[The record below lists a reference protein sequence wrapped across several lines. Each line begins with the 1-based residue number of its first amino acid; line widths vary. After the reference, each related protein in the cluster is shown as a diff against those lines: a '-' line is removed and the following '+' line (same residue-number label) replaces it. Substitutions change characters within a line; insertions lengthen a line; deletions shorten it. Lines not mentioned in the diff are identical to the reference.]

1 MTINGISGAYGSYGS
16 YRATGRTTN
25 RSALKISVANE
36 NSSSGAVSA
45 KVSNAMTDE
54 YIERIKAQARA
65 DAAKGSY
72 EDGYDSTPRTGFAAM
87 RDAQMKQCVSPNR
100 EKATSEMS
108 TVINSRNLVLRPGEN
123 LLDLLSIPYRATICK
138 GAIFGTTSEIY
149 NEDGEMIAGYR
160 DSTGW
165 FDVPTADEMQ
175 FQSESMQIYYKA
187 YKEAEAE
194 MVNGTQQTAAPAV
207 SGGASASFDIKV

>member
-25 RSALKISVANE
+25 SSALKISVANE

-72 EDGYDSTPRTGFAAM
+72 EDGYDRTPRTGFAAM
-87 RDAQMKQCVSPNR
+87 RDAQMKQYVSPDR
-100 EKATSEMS
+100 SKAISQVS
-108 TVINSRNLVLRPGEN
+108 
-123 LLDLLSIPYRATICK
+123 
-138 GAIFGTTSEIY
+138 AIRCRYCF
-149 NEDGEMIAGYR
+149 
-160 DSTGW
+160 
-165 FDVPTADEMQ
+165 
-175 FQSESMQIYYKA
+175 
-187 YKEAEAE
+187 
-194 MVNGTQQTAAPAV
+194 
-207 SGGASASFDIKV
+207 

>member
-1 MTINGISGAYGSYGS
+1 MTINGISGAYGSY
-16 YRATGRTTN
+16 RVTN
-25 RSALKISVANE
+25 KTASSSALKVSVVSE
-36 NSSSGAVSA
+36 NSSSGAVST

-54 YIERIKAQARA
+54 YIEQIKAQARA

-87 RDAQMKQCVSPNR
+87 RDAQMKQYVSPDR
-100 EKATSEMS
+100 TKAISKVS
-108 TVINSRNLVLRPGEN
+108 TMINNPNLVLHPGEN
-123 LLDLLSIPYRATICK
+123 LFDLLSIRCSATICK
-138 GAIFGTTSEIY
+138 GALFGTTSEIY

-160 DSTGW
+160 DSCGW

-187 YKEAEAE
+187 YKEAETE
-194 MVNGTQQTAAPAV
+194 MANGIRQAAAPAE
-207 SGGASASFDIKV
+207 SRGTAGGFDVKV